1 MYKVIASLILN
12 LDFIELSLNALKLIV
27 NHDCEKYSII
37 IFWNEGKGD
46 CR

>member
-12 LDFIELSLNALKLIV
+12 LDFIELSLNAWKRIATH
-27 NHDCEKYSII
+27 NFEKYSII
-37 IFWNEGKGD
+37 ICWNEGKGD